1 MKIAIACDHIVTDRK
16 IHLVEYLTEKGH
28 KVIDCGTYDHV
39 RTHYAIFGKNRT
51 EVCNFIS
58 DSSYILRHIV
68 L

>member
-39 RTHYAIFGKNRT
+39 RTHYAICGRRKRSAEGT
-51 EVCNFIS
+51 GGGG
-58 DSSYILRHIV
+58 
-68 L
+68 